1 MVANSA
7 APLAGEFHR
16 GTEALKAY
24 REPSPVADRSP
35 LRSSGATWSIAT
47 VNGCDYLDQVTI
59 DGFEGQASVEI
70 TRGTS

>member
-1 MVANSA
+1 M
-7 APLAGEFHR
+7 
-16 GTEALKAY
+16 KAY
-24 REPSPVADRSP
+24 RELSPVADRSP

-70 TRGTS
+70 TRDTS